1 MSRRGLRIL
10 SIGSASVWVHRQRE
24 PLRVG
29 GYVVWISDNFRMT
42 DPISRYRQ
50 RRAAE
55 RMEVAAR
62 SDELLA
68 EQGLIRAS
76 AKPRVATPA
85 RESNAWLRASID
97 VARQRGTSPGT
108 EDEQ

>member
-1 MSRRGLRIL
+1 
-10 SIGSASVWVHRQRE
+10 
-24 PLRVG
+24 
-29 GYVVWISDNFRMT
+29 MT

-50 RRAAE
+50 KLTSE
-55 RMEVAAR
+55 RLEVAAR
-62 SDELLA
+62 SYELLA
-68 EQGLIRAS
+68 AQGLIPAS